1 MTAVLQRPA
10 PVAERTHDLTGVG
23 TLVRVGL
30 RRERVRLAVWVAA
43 LGGFLTLVATSLQEV
58 YPNPAAWQ
66 GRAAIMREPSGAL
79 LSGPGYGLDDY
90 TVGPMVANE
99 MLGMLAVAVALMSSF
114 LVVRHTRAEEEQGR
128 LDLVLAGVVGRRA
141 PLVAALVLAVVADAA
156 VAVALVAGMLAA
168 GLPLAGSLAVGAGV
182 GAVGL
187 VGAGLAAVTAQLTW
201 RARTANGLASAA
213 VALAYVL
220 RGVGDARQQ
229 GGSALSWASPIGWAQ
244 QTRAFV
250 DERWWPLLLV
260 LALAA
265 ALVAVALV
273 LGRRRDVGAGLL
285 PERRGRARASAALR
299 SPLALVARLERGAL
313 VGWAVGLAVMAVL
326 TGSLVEGVVDGLEAD
341 PALADVFGATGDDV
355 VLGMLSAFLG
365 FLAMAVTVFAVVA
378 VLRAGREEARGRAAT
393 VLAAAVSRPAWLG
406 AHLVVAVAAAAVLLV
421 LSGTALGAGAVA
433 VTDDAGLVGDLALA
447 SLVHLPVVAGFAALA
462 ALVHALRAPTWTLWL
477 VVVASVVAGLYGGL
491 LGLPRAVLDAVP
503 FALVPA
509 APAEA
514 FDAGA
519 VLAVSAVAVLLSA
532 AALAVH
538 RRRDLAA

>member
-30 RRERVRLAVWVAA
+30 RRERVRLAVWVVA
-43 LGGFLTLVATSLQEV
+43 LGGLLALAATSLPQV
-58 YPNPAAWQ
+58 YRDPAAWQ

-90 TVGPMVANE
+90 GVGPMVANE
-99 MLGMLAVAVALMSSF
+99 LGGMLAVAVALMASF

-141 PLVAALVLAVVADAA
+141 PLVSALALAVVACAA
-156 VAVALVAGMLAA
+156 VAASLVAGLVAA
-168 GLPLAGSLAVGAGV
+168 GLPLAGSVALGAGV

-187 VGAGLAAVTAQLTW
+187 VGAGLGAVTAQLTW

-213 VALAYVL
+213 VGLAYVL

-250 DERWWPLLLV
+250 DERWWPLLLA

-265 ALVAVALV
+265 ALVAVAL
-273 LGRRRDVGAGLL
+273 LLARRRDVGAGLL
-285 PERRGRARASAALR
+285 PERPGRARASAALR
-299 SPLALVARLERGAL
+299 SPLALVARLERGAVL
-313 VGWAVGLAVMAVL
+313 GWAVGLAVMAVL
-326 TGSLVEGVVDGLEAD
+326 TGSLVEGVLDGLQAD
-341 PALADVFGATGDDV
+341 PALADAFGATGDDA

-365 FLAMAVTVFAVVA
+365 FFAMAVTVFAVVA
-378 VLRAGREEARGRAAT
+378 VLRAGREEARGRTAT

-406 AHLVVAVAAAAVLLV
+406 AHLLVAVAAGAALLV
-421 LSGTALGAGAVA
+421 LTGAALGAGALVA
-433 VTDDAGLVGDLALA
+433 TDDAGLVGELALA

-462 ALVHALRAPTWTLWL
+462 ALVHALRAPTWAVWL
-477 VVVASVVAGLYGGL
+477 VVVACIVTGLYGGL
-491 LGLPRAVLDAVP
+491 LGLPQALRDAVP

-519 VLAVSAVAVLLSA
+519 VAGVGAA
-532 AALAVH
+532 AALLAGAALAAH
-538 RRRDLAA
+538 RRRDLVA